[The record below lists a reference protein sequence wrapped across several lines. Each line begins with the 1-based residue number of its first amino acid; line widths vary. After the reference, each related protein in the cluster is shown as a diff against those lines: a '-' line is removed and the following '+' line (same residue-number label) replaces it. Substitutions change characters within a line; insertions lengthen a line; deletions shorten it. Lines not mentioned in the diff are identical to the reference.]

1 MIRSIHLFLCIVA
14 IGAIAFTGNAQAPSP
29 SDKEIAEAEKA
40 FDQANALY
48 EQNKIAEALVHYKKA
63 LLILPDNA
71 SLLFNTGTAAY
82 LTKDY
87 TYAAELWKKLKT
99 LEPLDWHGRA
109 KLVQVYQALGK
120 LPERDAERAELF
132 ALWKKGTP
140 PELKEQ
146 VYYCREQF
154 EVKGLQVMVYEHFEL
169 KGERAVRYEFII
181 LNQTGQGEGFPISLG
196 SYDFTN
202 AVWRQNRN
210 PKPKDG
216 ERLFHLD
223 GYYKWGHATFDMFFP
238 EPSYDVT
245 RAHVVKIL
253 ENHKQR

>member
-14 IGAIAFTGNAQAPSP
+14 IGVIAFASNAQAPSP

-48 EQNKIAEALVHYKKA
+48 EQNKLAEALVQYKKA
-63 LLILPDNA
+63 LAILPDNP

-87 TYAAELWKKLKT
+87 ASAAELWKKLKT
-99 LEPLDWHGRA
+99 VEPLDWHNRA

-132 ALWKKGTP
+132 DLWKKGTP
-140 PELKEQ
+140 PELKQQ

-154 EVKGLQVMVYEHFEL
+154 EVKGLSVMVYEHFEL
-169 KGERAVRYEFII
+169 KGPRALRYEFII
-181 LNQTGQGEGFPISLG
+181 LRKTEDKEDFRISLG

-210 PKPKDG
+210 PKPKDD

-223 GYYKWGHATFDMFFP
+223 GYYKWGHSTFDMLFP
-238 EPSYDVT
+238 EPSYDDT
-245 RAHVVKIL
+245 RARVIKIL
-253 ENHKQR
+253 ENHKER